1 MDTPVQSSQKRIVR
15 RESLQTTGGVV
26 APGTRPRNRYHP
38 LRYLTPDERER
49 VARRAI
55 GNLIVAIFQRQQERT

>member
-1 MDTPVQSSQKRIVR
+1 MDTPVQSTQKRIVR
-15 RESLQTTGGVV
+15 REPLQIGGGVV
-26 APGTRPRNRYHP
+26 PPGTLAPAPYHP

-55 GNLIVAIFQRQQERT
+55 GNLILAIFRRQQERT